1 MNDECEWTFLE
12 KIPTNKW
19 GWWWWWWWWCVCVC
33 VWEGGG
39 WMAWGWEGNGNVGLA
54 TFLKKIPGIFRFATL
69 PSKNSGQNKLSI
81 SFTSTSAVVTA
92 SNELS
97 NIYNWCW
104 GHLCGE
110 HALTK
115 NFCHAKQILDF
126 KGVGRGV
133 SESVKKGKFVMKIFF
148 SDNAEWSFKNLWKMI
163 SADVKANKN
172 NNQ

>member
-1 MNDECEWTFLE
+1 
-12 KIPTNKW
+12 
-19 GWWWWWWWWCVCVC
+19 
-33 VWEGGG
+33 
-39 WMAWGWEGNGNVGLA
+39 MAWGGEGNGNVGLA

-69 PSKNSGQNKLSI
+69 PSKNSGQNKLFI